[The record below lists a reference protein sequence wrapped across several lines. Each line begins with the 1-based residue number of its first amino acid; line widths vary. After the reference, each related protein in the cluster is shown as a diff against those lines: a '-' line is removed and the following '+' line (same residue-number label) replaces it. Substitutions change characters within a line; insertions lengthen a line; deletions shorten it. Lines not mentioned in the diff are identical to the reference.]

1 MHAQTLTFENEGYD
15 NRASSSLQH
24 TGPAARQLRNSKPR
38 ATSPGSIKC
47 MMPPGAALRSDGKV
61 HWLIGT
67 AKRFASRSLSKMSNP
82 AGSSGARNTSPPSST
97 TVASRCP
104 AKDSR
109 MSAFGTKGTSGATR
123 RGIPRT
129 KQRNLQVAFLLV
141 RTGFAEL
148 IEHRQD
154 ILKIF
159 RVLVGV
165 VQRVEQG
172 EVFGTQLFL

>member
-1 MHAQTLTFENEGYD
+1 MHAQTLTFENEGYN

-82 AGSSGARNTSPPSST
+82 AGSSGARNTSPPASSSST
-97 TVASRCP
+97 TVASGCP

-123 RGIPRT
+123 AGYHALSNETYR
-129 KQRNLQVAFLLV
+129 LLLV

-165 VQRVEQG
+165 VQRVE
-172 EVFGTQLFL
+172 VFGTQLFL

>member
-165 VQRVEQG
+165 VQRVE
-172 EVFGTQLFL
+172 VFGTQLFL